1 MALKVGF
8 VAIKDFSRAWEYL
21 YSIELNIYFIFMY
34 FDFKIVIK

>member
-8 VAIKDFSRAWEYL
+8 VAIKDFRRARGFI

-34 FDFKIVIK
+34 FDLKIVIK